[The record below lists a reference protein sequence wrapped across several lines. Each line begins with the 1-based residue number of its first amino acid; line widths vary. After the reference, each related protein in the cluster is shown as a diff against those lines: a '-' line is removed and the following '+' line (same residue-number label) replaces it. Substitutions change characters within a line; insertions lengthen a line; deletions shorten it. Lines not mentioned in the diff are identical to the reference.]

1 MRRTR
6 IAAVAALAVAGCF
19 GADGPGPTP
28 AFRRPD
34 VPALPVNTT
43 PAATEVAARVD
54 ALGRCIAAANPQAGV
69 DRRSLMF
76 HTIGSPQVEVFHRGA
91 GDIFVT
97 EGLVRQ
103 CTTDGQ
109 LAAVLCTELGKLVSE
124 REALTPAAVRRP
136 DRSPPMDS
144 GVGRDAGWGTD
155 PDQTRLRELADYD
168 RDRKQRTQPVAP
180 PDPAALAR
188 MYLVRAG
195 YHDADL
201 QAAAP
206 ILQQA
211 QGTATLERQLTA
223 PPPR

>member
-1 MRRTR
+1 MRRAR
-6 IAAVAALAVAGCF
+6 FAALTTLAVAGCF
-19 GADGPGPTP
+19 GADGPGSPA
-28 AFRRPD
+28 AFRRPE
-34 VPALPVNTT
+34 PAGPPVNTT

-76 HTIGSPQVEVFHRGA
+76 HTIGSPQVEVFHRGTS
-91 GDIFVT
+91 DIFVT

-109 LAAVLCTELGKLVSE
+109 LAAVLCSELGKLVSE

-136 DRSPPMDS
+136 DRTPPMDS
-144 GVGRDAGWGTD
+144 GVGRDAGWGTA

-168 RDRKQRTQPVAP
+168 CDRKQRAQVVAP

-188 MYLVRAG
+188 MYLIRAG
-195 YHDADL
+195 YHDTDL

-206 ILQQA
+206 VLQQA
-211 QGTATLERQLTA
+211 QGTATL
-223 PPPR
+223 

>member
-1 MRRTR
+1 MRRTCFS
-6 IAAVAALAVAGCF
+6 AAALVVAGCF
-19 GADGPGPTP
+19 GIDGPGTTP
-28 AFRRPD
+28 AFRRPE
-34 VPALPVNTT
+34 PAGPPVNTT
-43 PAATEVAARVD
+43 PAATEVASRVD
-54 ALGRCIAAANPQAGV
+54 AIGRCIAAANPQAGI

-76 HTIGSPQVEVFHRGA
+76 HTIGSPQVEVFHRGTS
-91 GDIFVT
+91 DIFVT

-103 CTTDGQ
+103 CATDGQ
-109 LAAVLCTELGKLVSE
+109 LAAVLCTEMGKLVSE

-136 DRSPPMDS
+136 DRTPPMDS
-144 GVGRDAGWGTD
+144 GVGRDAGWGTA

-168 RDRKQRTQPVAP
+168 RDRKQRAQAVAP

-211 QGTATLERQLTA
+211 QGTATLERQMTA